1 MKRFKRDW
9 PIIIVRTLVVIYLIT
24 LAFLITYGFT
34 KSTQLLYIALVCGIV
49 VIILSSILAIL
60 LGKEMHEYNKN
71 ILEDMHNNTKEDK
84 DDRS

>member
-9 PIIIVRTLVVIYLIT
+9 PIILVRILVVVYLIT
-24 LAFLITYGFT
+24 LAVLITYGFT
-34 KSTQLLYIALVCGIV
+34 KNTHLLYVALACGIV
-49 VIILSSILAIL
+49 MITLSSILAIL

-71 ILEDMHNNTKEDK
+71 TKEDK